1 MGIFLDDRTPNSWA
15 PQAQLDF
22 SAKASREFDRLTPS
36 NKQVFFIGDGV
47 QNGTQRLQEFV
58 VPPGATRLFLGVN
71 DELGFWWDNTGS
83 YRTTAFVG
91 TPKLV
96 D

>member
-1 MGIFLDDRTPNSWA
+1 MGIFLDDRQPNAWNM
-15 PQAQLDF
+15 QAELDF
-22 SAKASREFDRLTPS
+22 SKEADREFDRLTPG

-47 QNGTQRLQEFV
+47 QNGTQRLQKFV
-58 VPPGATRLFLGVN
+58 VPPGATRLFLGLN
-71 DELGFWWDNTGS
+71 DELGFWWDNFGA

-91 TPKLV
+91 TARLV